1 MLEKILDRRNVEK
14 ALRSVLRNGGSA
26 GVDGMQTDELR
37 DFLNASY
44 QTLRQSVLDGTYKPQ
59 PVKEVTIPKPQGG
72 HRKLGIPTVVDRLL
86 QQCIH
91 QWLNPFYDPSFS
103 KSSYGFRPGR
113 SAHQAVLQAQYL
125 LNTGRRWIVELD
137 LDSFFD
143 RVNHDRLISL
153 LSKQVSDKATLRLI
167 RQYLRSGVLYGGL
180 CSARTEGTPQGSPL
194 SPLLSNIILDEL
206 DKELESRGLSFI
218 RYADDCSIYVR
229 SEASAQRVLRSI
241 SVYIE
246 RKLLLKVNH
255 QKSHVSTPTGSNLL
269 GFSFYSQEGQW
280 RIRLGARSAE
290 KIKRKCRE
298 ITSRNNGT
306 NLKEKLSRL
315 RQVIS
320 GWVNYFKLAD
330 ASKTMSQLDKG
341 VRTRLRMCIW
351 KEWKI
356 ATRRVQNLLKHGAS
370 QRNAYEWG
378 NSSKGYCRLAHS
390 PCLCTVLNNGY
401 LAKLGYTGFLL
412 TYQRQNQVQTSLF

>member
-14 ALRSVLRNGGSA
+14 ALQTVIRNGGSA

-44 QTLRQSVLDGTYKPQ
+44 QTLRRSILEGSYKPQ
-59 PVKEVTIPKPQGG
+59 LVKEVTIPKPQGG
-72 HRKLGIPTVVDRLL
+72 IRKLGIPTVTDRLI
-86 QQCIH
+86 QQCIY
-91 QWLNPFYDPSFS
+91 QWLNQFYDPIFS

-113 SAHQAVLQAQYL
+113 SAHQAVLQAQQL
-125 LNTGRRWIVELD
+125 LNEGRIWVVELD

-153 LSKQVSDKATLRLI
+153 LSQQISDKATLRLI
-167 RQYLRSGVLYGGL
+167 RQYLRAGVLCGGL
-180 CSARTEGTPQGSPL
+180 ASPRQEGTPQGSPL

-206 DKELESRGLSFI
+206 DKELEGRGLSFI

-229 SEASAQRVLRSI
+229 SEASAHRVLRSI
-241 SVYIE
+241 GGYIE
-246 RKLLLKVNH
+246 RKLLLKVNR
-255 QKSHVSTPTGSNLL
+255 QKSHVSTPTESSLL
-269 GFSFYSQEGQW
+269 GFSFYSRDRQW
-280 RIRLGARSAE
+280 RIRLGARLAE
-290 KIKRKCRE
+290 RIKKRCRE
-298 ITSRNNGT
+298 ITGRNNGT
-306 NLKEKLSRL
+306 NLKEKLNRL
-315 RQVIS
+315 RTVIT

-330 ASKTMSQLDKG
+330 ASSTMKRLDQS

-356 ATRRVQNLLKHGAS
+356 PARRVQNLLKQGAS
-370 QRNAYEWG
+370 KRNAYEWG

-390 PCLCTVLNNGY
+390 PCLCTVLNNEY
-401 LAKLGYTGFLL
+401 LAKLGYSGFLL